1 LSRTHAD
8 LRGKLPPDNLMS
20 AKDLIRNTQDIK
32 DTFWKKV
39 EEESLSIAD
48 KYKNTLLE
56 FIENKNES
64 SPIY

>member
-1 LSRTHAD
+1 
-8 LRGKLPPDNLMS
+8 MS